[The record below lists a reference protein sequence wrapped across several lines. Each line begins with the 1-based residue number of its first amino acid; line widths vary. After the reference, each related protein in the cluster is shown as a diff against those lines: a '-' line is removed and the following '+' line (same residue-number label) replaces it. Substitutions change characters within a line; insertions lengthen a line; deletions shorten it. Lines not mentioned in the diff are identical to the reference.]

1 MADTFYQQGIKTEN
15 NNIRLGSVF
24 KDPPVTVV
32 DKINQHNHFKL
43 SFYDPSDLLV
53 NDIHGKPAHLAFH
66 ADTIQKT
73 NDKN

>member
-1 MADTFYQQGIKTEN
+1 MADKFYQQVIKTEN
-15 NNIRLGSVF
+15 

-53 NDIHGKPAHLAFH
+53 NDIHGKPAHLVFH

-73 NDKN
+73 NVKN